1 MTKIL
6 AVAAAAL
13 IAASASSPAQQP
25 DGLTL
30 PAGFHATVV
39 AEGLGSIRH
48 MAVRDNGDIY
58 VSTRHGRD
66 QPSVGLIA
74 LRLGPDHK
82 ATQVEHFSDI
92 DPATGIRIYKG
103 ALYAASATKIYR
115 IPLDAKTLV
124 PTASPQI
131 IVGDLTSTN
140 THILAFDGKGKLY
153 VSFEGGGNYCVDPPT
168 PKGEKPVG
176 LKPCP
181 KLAVRGG
188 IWQFD
193 DSKPDQKFS
202 DGVHFATGI
211 RDMTALDWRE
221 GDGLY
226 GVTHGRDDSHK
237 DFPDLFTV
245 ADDNAIPDEMF
256 RIEKATDMGW
266 PYTYYDGA
274 RKLRLVSPEYGGDGK
289 TSPTTGNYATPV
301 ATLFQPRRPA
311 VVDLA
316 FYNGKQFPAMY
327 RGGAFLA
334 LHAGLPGETAEAQ
347 PGYNIVFVPFKN
359 NKAGTPV
366 VFADGFAGPLPTDKT
381 NKTAAYRPVGVAIG
395 TDGALY
401 VSDSN
406 KGRIWRISYSEKP

>member
-1 MTKIL
+1 MTRTL
-6 AVAAAAL
+6 ALAAFAL
-13 IAASASSPAQQP
+13 LIASASSPAQQP

-30 PAGFHATVV
+30 PPGFHATVV

-66 QPSVGLIA
+66 QPSVGIIA
-74 LRLGPDHK
+74 LHLGPDHK
-82 ATQVEHFSDI
+82 AAQTEHFSSI
-92 DPATGIRIYKG
+92 DQATGIRVYKG
-103 ALYAASATKIYR
+103 ALYAASATAIYR
-115 IPLDAKTLV
+115 FPLDPKTLV
-124 PTASPQI
+124 PAGSPQT

-153 VSFEGGGNYCVDPPT
+153 VSFEGGGNLCPDP

-176 LKPCP
+176 LKPCT

-193 DSKPDQKFS
+193 DSKPDQKFA
-202 DGVHFATGI
+202 DGVHFAAGI

-237 DFPDLFTV
+237 TFPEIFTV

-256 RIEKATDMGW
+256 RIEKGTDMGW
-266 PYTYYDGA
+266 PYTYYDGV

-301 ATLFQPRRPA
+301 AALFQPRRPA

-327 RGGAFLA
+327 RGGAFPRCTQACPAKWGQNLSPA
-334 LHAGLPGETAEAQ
+334 TTSSSFPSRTTRRE
-347 PGYNIVFVPFKN
+347 P
-359 NKAGTPV
+359 
-366 VFADGFAGPLPTDKT
+366 
-381 NKTAAYRPVGVAIG
+381 R
-395 TDGALY
+395 
-401 VSDSN
+401 
-406 KGRIWRISYSEKP
+406 